1 MKKDISKILYIIM
14 MIVVFGISTAF
25 SQGDFFKYSTFY
37 TSMTMNTPFVERGD
51 YIAIDKGYEDVTQ
64 VHPYDYNLTIGLRKI
79 ARFDYEYKVK
89 TWYYGTEKAVADN
102 VTIGNAVGWEYLFNY
117 SFIRNRGDK
126 YTEQNFW
133 LRYLGDRCVTK
144 VQYKDNQRVD
154 LRYNS
159 FDTRFRLNKG
169 NWDFTIGGVF
179 RMHPVY
185 GVNPIEDFWVPG
197 ESTFQQLAED
207 FGYAPEQWIQ
217 GFYVNQNWYDV
228 SGGDS
233 VLVATSNDEFFNHY
247 FGDAVASFNERELD
261 KLGMQKELSAV
272 IGISYYKYTNK
283 LWLHMWANCMPLHYG
298 MDDYS
303 FEYGVE
309 DWDNIEWDAGV
320 VLGSRITKHLG
331 MFVEGTHMR
340 YWMKP
345 VYEVKFGFNYLI
357 F

>member
-1 MKKDISKILYIIM
+1 MKKDISNILYITLLITVLCASM
-14 MIVVFGISTAF
+14 AFG
-25 SQGDFFKYSTFY
+25 QGEFFKYSTFY
-37 TSMTMNTPFVERGD
+37 TSMTTGTSFTERDD
-51 YIAIDKGYEDVTQ
+51 YIAVDKGYENVTQ
-64 VHPYDYNLTIGLRKI
+64 VNPYDYNLTIGLRKI

-89 TWYYGTEKAVADN
+89 TWYYGTEKGVADN
-102 VTIGNAVGWEYLFNY
+102 VTIGNALGWEYLLNY

-126 YTEQNFW
+126 YTERNFW
-133 LRYLGDRCVTK
+133 LRYLGSQCVTK
-144 VQYKDNQRVD
+144 VQYKDNQRVN

-159 FDTRFRLNKG
+159 FDTRYRFTKG
-169 NWDFTIGGVF
+169 NWDLTFGAAF

-185 GVNPIEDFWVPG
+185 GVNPIEDFWIPG

-207 FGYAPEQWIQ
+207 FGYAPEQWVQ

-233 VLVATSNDEFFNHY
+233 VMVATSNDEFFNHY
-247 FGDAVASFNERELD
+247 FGDAVATYNERELD
-261 KLGMQKELSAV
+261 KLGMQKEISAV
-272 IGISYYKYTNK
+272 IGLAYYKYTNK
-283 LWLHMWANCMPLHYG
+283 LWLHAWVNCLPYHKGL
-298 MDDYS
+298 DDYS

-309 DWDNIEWDAGV
+309 DYDNIEWDAGII
-320 VLGSRITKHLG
+320 LGSRITKNLG
-331 MFVEGTHMR
+331 IFVEGTHMR

>member
-1 MKKDISKILYIIM
+1 MKTDISKLLYIIM

-25 SQGDFFKYSTFY
+25 GQGDFFKYSTFY
-37 TSMTMNTPFVERGD
+37 TSMTMNTSFTERGD
-51 YIAIDKGYEDVTQ
+51 YIAADKGYEDVTQ
-64 VHPYDYNLTIGLRKI
+64 VNPYDYNLTFGLRKI

-102 VTIGNAVGWEYLFNY
+102 VTLGNSVGWEYLLNY

-133 LRYLGDRCVTK
+133 LRYLGSKCVTK
-144 VQYKDNQRVD
+144 LQYKDNQRVN

-159 FDTRFRLNKG
+159 FDTRYRINKG

-185 GVNPIEDFWVPG
+185 GVTPIEDFWIPG
-197 ESTFQQLAED
+197 ESTFQQLAQD
-207 FGYAPEQWIQ
+207 FGYAPEQWVQ
-217 GFYVNQNWYDV
+217 GFYVDQNWYDV

-247 FGDAVASFNERELD
+247 FGDAVETYNERELD
-261 KLGMQKELSAV
+261 KLGLQKEISAV
-272 IGISYYKYTNK
+272 IGIAYYKYTPK
-283 LWLHMWANCMPLHYG
+283 FWLHIWANCMPLHYG
-298 MDDYS
+298 MDEYS

-309 DWDNIEWDAGV
+309 DWDNIEWDAGLV
-320 VLGSRITKHLG
+320 FGSRITKHLG